1 MGQES
6 GRHKE
11 FSMLDAWWFWLFV
24 AVMVFWSVGAYRR
37 LVGLR
42 TAVNKQFAVLEELM
56 LRYQALVQEA
66 TTAAVTSPSGWH
78 TAVSP
83 ELGASHWTRLQV
95 AANLSAMALARMQ
108 EHPLDPSSSIA
119 LVATSRDLQD
129 AWEALTHPDVYYVSV
144 PAELTQRWVELGIS
158 IQPDLQRFNQAVTN
172 YNEAISM
179 FPATGMARLFKFNP
193 GRILE

>member
-1 MGQES
+1 
-6 GRHKE
+6 
-11 FSMLDAWWFWLFV
+11 MLDAWWFWLFV

-108 EHPLDPSSSIA
+108 EHPLEPSSAIA

-144 PAELTQRWVELGIS
+144 PAELTQRWAELGIS
-158 IQPDLQRFNQAVTN
+158 IQPDLQRFNQAVTH
-172 YNEAISM
+172 YNESIDM
-179 FPATGMARLFKFNP
+179 FPATLMARLFKFKP

>member
-1 MGQES
+1 
-6 GRHKE
+6 
-11 FSMLDAWWFWLFV
+11 
-24 AVMVFWSVGAYRR
+24 
-37 LVGLR
+37 
-42 TAVNKQFAVLEELM
+42 M

>member
-1 MGQES
+1 
-6 GRHKE
+6 
-11 FSMLDAWWFWLFV
+11 MLNAWWFWLFV
-24 AVMVFWSVGAYRR
+24 AVMAFWSVGAYRR

-42 TAVNKQFAVLEELM
+42 SAVNKQFAVLEELM

-66 TTAAVTSPSGWH
+66 TTAAVTSPSGWQ

-108 EHPLDPSSSIA
+108 EHPLDPSSSVA

-144 PAELTQRWVELGIS
+144 PAELTQRWSELGIA
-158 IQPDLQRFNQAVTN
+158 IQPDLQRFNQAVIN
-172 YNEAISM
+172 YNEAIDM
-179 FPATGMARLFKFNP
+179 FPATWMARLFKFKP

>member
-1 MGQES
+1 
-6 GRHKE
+6 
-11 FSMLDAWWFWLFV
+11 MLDAWWFWMFV
-24 AVMVFWSVGAYRR
+24 AIMLFWSVGAYRR
-37 LVGLR
+37 LAGLR

-66 TTAAVTSPSGWH
+66 TTAAVTSPSGWQ

-83 ELGASHWTRLQV
+83 ELGASHLTRLQV

-108 EHPLDPSSSIA
+108 EHPLDPSSSVA

-144 PAELTQRWVELGIS
+144 PDELTQRWKELGIS
-158 IQPDLQRFNQAVTN
+158 IQPDLQRFNQAVTT
-172 YNEAISM
+172 YNEAIDM
-179 FPATGMARLFKFNP
+179 FPAMWMARLFKFKP

>member
-1 MGQES
+1 M
-6 GRHKE
+6 
-11 FSMLDAWWFWLFV
+11 FDAWWFWLFIS
-24 AVMVFWSVGAYRR
+24 VMLFWSVGAYRR

-66 TTAAVTSPSGWH
+66 TTAAVTAPSGWQS
-78 TAVSP
+78 AISP

-108 EHPLDPSSSIA
+108 EHPLEPSSAVA

-129 AWEALTHPDVYYVSV
+129 AWDALTHPDVYYVAV
-144 PAELTQRWVELGIS
+144 PLELTQRWAELGIS
-158 IQPDLQRFNQAVTN
+158 IQPDLQRFNQTVMN
-172 YNEAISM
+172 YNEAIDL
-179 FPATGMARLFKFNP
+179 FPAFLMARVFKYKP
-193 GRILE
+193 GRMLE

>member
-1 MGQES
+1 M
-6 GRHKE
+6 
-11 FSMLDAWWFWLFV
+11 FDDAWFWIFV
-24 AVMVFWSVGAYRR
+24 SIMLFWSVGAYRR

-56 LRYQALVQEA
+56 LRYQGLVQEA
-66 TTAAVTSPSGWH
+66 TTAAVTASSGWQA
-78 TAVSP
+78 AVSP

-108 EHPLDPSSSIA
+108 EHPLEPSSAVA
-119 LVATSRDLQD
+119 LMATSRDLQD

-144 PAELTQRWVELGIS
+144 PAELMQRWAELSIA
-158 IQPDLQRFNQAVTN
+158 IQPDLQRFNQAVDN
-172 YNEAISM
+172 YNQAIDM
-179 FPATGMARLFKFNP
+179 FPASLMARAFHFTP

>member
-1 MGQES
+1 
-6 GRHKE
+6 
-11 FSMLDAWWFWLFV
+11 MLDAWWFWLFI
-24 AVMVFWSVGAYRR
+24 AVVMFWSVGAYRR

-42 TAVNKQFAVLEELM
+42 TAVNRQFAVLEELM

-66 TTAAVTSPSGWH
+66 TTAAVTAPSGWQ
-78 TAVSP
+78 TAISP
-83 ELGASHWTRLQV
+83 ELGASHRTRLQV

-108 EHPLDPSSSIA
+108 EHPLEPSSSIA

-144 PAELTQRWVELGIS
+144 PAELTQRWAELGIA
-158 IQPDLQRFNQAVTN
+158 IQPDLQRFNQSVLN
-172 YNEAISM
+172 YNEAIAM
-179 FPATGMARLFKFNP
+179 FPATLMARLFKFKP